1 MTDRTGQ
8 QLGNY
13 RLMRLLGQGGFGD
26 VYLGEHRHLNTLAA
40 LKVLHATIGSEN
52 VEQFRREARTIAR
65 LFHPHILRVLDFD
78 VQEAVPFLVMD
89 YAPGGTLRQ
98 RHPRGIPLSLE
109 TVVAYV
115 NQIAGALQ
123 YAHEEKVI
131 HRDIKPENLLL
142 GRCHELLLSDF
153 SIALVAESSRSQST
167 QDVAGTIPYMAPEQ
181 LQGRPRPASD
191 QYALGIVVYE
201 WLCGDLPFHGSFTEL
216 YGQHL
221 FVLPP
226 PFAEKGQT
234 ISPEVEHI
242 VRRAL
247 AKEPRDRFESVRAFA
262 TALEQARQPSLVSP
276 SLMAPM
282 GVPANETS
290 PATEADSKARV
301 APSKSSGP
309 AQDQPAQPFPST
321 ELIIPLRQSDLS
333 PEGSMSSERTMPS
346 NTSDSAPPRR
356 RFSRRVLLL
365 AGAGVLLASSGVG
378 LLTVTKF
385 M

>member
-26 VYLGEHRHLNTLAA
+26 VYLGEHRHLNTPAA

-142 GRCHELLLSDF
+142 GRRHELLLSDF
-153 SIALVAESSRSQST
+153 SIALVA
-167 QDVAGTIPYMAPEQ
+167 
-181 LQGRPRPASD
+181 
-191 QYALGIVVYE
+191 
-201 WLCGDLPFHGSFTEL
+201 
-216 YGQHL
+216 
-221 FVLPP
+221 
-226 PFAEKGQT
+226 
-234 ISPEVEHI
+234 
-242 VRRAL
+242 
-247 AKEPRDRFESVRAFA
+247 
-262 TALEQARQPSLVSP
+262 
-276 SLMAPM
+276 
-282 GVPANETS
+282 
-290 PATEADSKARV
+290 
-301 APSKSSGP
+301 
-309 AQDQPAQPFPST
+309 
-321 ELIIPLRQSDLS
+321 
-333 PEGSMSSERTMPS
+333 
-346 NTSDSAPPRR
+346 
-356 RFSRRVLLL
+356 
-365 AGAGVLLASSGVG
+365 
-378 LLTVTKF
+378 
-385 M
+385 